1 MKIKRFLIFILV
13 IILLALLAV
22 YYPYLTGNSI
32 SDSQNYEREEVFV
45 SRVIDGDTFQDQIGQ
60 SYRFLGVNTPEKKMP
75 YYQEAKD
82 FLKQVENKTVEVLRD
97 KEDEDK
103 YNRKLRY
110 VFYGNELLNAK
121 ILQEGLAT
129 SFMLEGL
136 KYDGKFRNAENYAKN
151 KEIGLWEKSKEE
163 CAECI
168 GLVELNYSAEYFII
182 RNNCDSDC
190 DLNGWI
196 IKDDANHI
204 FKLDNL
210 NAGEEKRYDSKIKIW
225 NDNGDRFFMRDE
237 IGGLVVFYEY
247 GNTAEN

>member
-1 MKIKRFLIFILV
+1 METKRILV
-13 IILLALLAV
+13 FIIIIILLGFLA
-22 YYPYLTGNSI
+22 YFYPKLTGESVINNNI
-32 SDSQNYEREEVFV
+32 EYQKEECFV
-45 SRVIDGDTFQDQIGQ
+45 NRIIDGDTIVCNN
-60 SYRFLGVNTPEKKMP
+60 RTIRLLGINTPEKKMP

-82 FLKQVENKTVEVLRD
+82 FLRQIENKTIEVLRD

-110 VFYGNELLNAK
+110 VFYENELLNAE

-136 KYDGKFRNAENYAKN
+136 RYENKFRDAENYAKN
-151 KEIGLWEKSKEE
+151 KEIRLWEKSKEE
-163 CAECI
+163 CAKCI
-168 GLVELNYSAEYFII
+168 KLLELNYSAEYFII

-225 NDNGDRFFMRDE
+225 NDVGDRFFMRDE
-237 IGGLVVFYEY
+237 TGRLVVFYEY
-247 GNTAEN
+247 ENR